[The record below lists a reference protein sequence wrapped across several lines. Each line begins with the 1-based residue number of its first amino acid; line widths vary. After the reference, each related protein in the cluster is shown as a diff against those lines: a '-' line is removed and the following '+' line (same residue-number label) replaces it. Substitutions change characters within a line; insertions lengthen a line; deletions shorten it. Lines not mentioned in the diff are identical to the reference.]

1 MRPFI
6 AQNLSLMVFSFD
18 VVLSSPDN
26 KIGYSLRWRHNE
38 SDGVSNHQPGDC
50 FLNRL
55 FRRRSEQTS
64 KLRATSLCEGIRR
77 WPVNSP
83 YKGSVTRKMFPF
95 DDVIMQY
102 VFSEHTLLCF
112 IWPWRWSHF
121 ERYAWIDKY
130 HKSRNELVPYATM
143 HDMHISVPDGALWD
157 MRHVHCGI
165 CKSPRHDK
173 AWTVCI
179 IFFFFFWRGA
189 LLFEIGVLCNF
200 YHVIEFER
208 LDRW

>member
-1 MRPFI
+1 
-6 AQNLSLMVFSFD
+6 MVFSFD

-112 IWPWRWSHF
+112 IWRWSHF
-121 ERYAWIDKY
+121 ERCALNRQISQIPQWTCPICHNAWYA
-130 HKSRNELVPYATM
+130 HFCSRWCIVRYETC
-143 HDMHISVPDGALWD
+143 ALWD
-157 MRHVHCGI
+157 
-165 CKSPRHDK
+165 
-173 AWTVCI
+173 
-179 IFFFFFWRGA
+179 
-189 LLFEIGVLCNF
+189 L
-200 YHVIEFER
+200 
-208 LDRW
+208 